1 MQVLLDTNILI
12 SAALFPN
19 GVASKAYFKA
29 IEKPY
34 SAVVCEWSIDEL
46 HRVFNRKFPN
56 RLDVLNK
63 FLVSASTSF
72 RIIKTPDEEVADE
85 EKIRD
90 VKDRPLL
97 RSAQIEGVDILLTGD
112 LDFLE
117 SGVNNPMIL
126 NPVQFLEMEHKL
138 LPNEKKATTVK
149 K

>member
-1 MQVLLDTNILI
+1 MRVLLDTNILI

-34 SAVVCEWSIDEL
+34 TAVVCEWSIDEL
-46 HRVFNRKFPN
+46 HRVFNRKFPK
-56 RLDVLNK
+56 RLSTLDT
-63 FLVSASTSF
+63 FLAAAATSF
-72 RIIKTPDEEVADE
+72 RIIETPDEEVADE

-97 RSAQIEGVDILLTGD
+97 RAAQIENIDILLTGD

-117 SGVNNPMIL
+117 SRVERPIIL
-126 NPVQFLEMEHKL
+126 NPAQFLEM
-138 LPNEKKATTVK
+138 
-149 K
+149 